1 MRKKAVL
8 IGSIFILNYAFGVD
22 LFKEVQKHFPRQTQE
37 EKTHSLS
44 EQELSQGIR
53 EALVVALN
61 RAVERAGKE
70 GGFWNNPKIR
80 IPLPEPLNKAG
91 KFMKSIGLKKQVEEF
106 EKKLNE
112 AAEKAVREATPVFL
126 KTAKEIKL
134 GDLKKL
140 WKGGDTAI
148 TNYFKEK
155 TSDELY
161 KKFYPV
167 VKENLKKMKLTEQ
180 YNKLVSQLGF
190 LQFGGTSKLT
200 DLNDYVTKKALDGLF
215 KVLAEEEK
223 RIRTN
228 PTARTTDL
236 LKKLFGERF

>member
-1 MRKKAVL
+1 MGRKALL
-8 IGSIFILNYAFGVD
+8 IGSFLILNYAFGVD
-22 LFKEVQKHFPRQTQE
+22 LFKEVQKYFPKQTQQ

-53 EALVVALN
+53 EALVVALK

-70 GGFWNNPKIR
+70 GGFWNNPQIR
-80 IPLPEPLNKAG
+80 IPPPEPLNKVG
-91 KFMKSIGLKKQVEEF
+91 KLMKSVGLKKQVEAF
-106 EKKLNE
+106 ERKLNE

-134 GDLKKL
+134 EDLKKL

-148 TNYFKEK
+148 TDYFREK

-167 VKENLKKMKLTEQ
+167 VKENLQKMKLTQQ

-190 LQFGGTSKLT
+190 LQFGGVSKPT

-215 KVLAEEEK
+215 KILAEEEK

-228 PTARTTDL
+228 PMARTTDL
-236 LKKLFGERF
+236 LKKLFGEKF